1 MGTPEEGQRFFD
13 DRWPEARAVSDPD
26 KELYRL
32 MGLARGTLRN
42 FFGLDVLRRGLQA
55 RSEGHSVG
63 KVVGDP
69 WMMPGWFLV
78 RGTRIA
84 WSFRGRHAGDHPNYD
99 EVADAASSLRQ
110 ASAE

>member
-13 DRWPEARAVSDPD
+13 DRWPEARAVSDPA
-26 KELYRL
+26 KELYHL
-32 MGLARGTLRN
+32 MGLARGTLRQL
-42 FFGLDVLRRGLQA
+42 FGLSVVRRGLQA

-78 RGTRIA
+78 KEGRIA
-84 WSFRGRHAGDHPNYD
+84 WDYRGEHAGDHPNYD
-99 EVADAASSLRQ
+99 DLDEVARSLRDT
-110 ASAE
+110 SPE